1 MPDDAHVVLRERFVA
16 CDSVLRSV
24 TAKHQQPRPRNR
36 CLDLNHIG
44 PIPQEGFS
52 YDADQ
57 CVMAMRFDAFFEV
70 AFSMR
75 ALQFS
80 SLYQMHCLKPVEVG
94 EAANVIERGLI
105 GNQSDVELT
114 PQPLQK

>member
-1 MPDDAHVVLRERFVA
+1 
-16 CDSVLRSV
+16 
-24 TAKHQQPRPRNR
+24 
-36 CLDLNHIG
+36 
-44 PIPQEGFS
+44 
-52 YDADQ
+52 
-57 CVMAMRFDAFFEV
+57 MAMRFDAFFEV

-114 PQPLQK
+114 PQPLQKALDPTSAAVSRWKNAEGGHQQHALARANAAEAKAE